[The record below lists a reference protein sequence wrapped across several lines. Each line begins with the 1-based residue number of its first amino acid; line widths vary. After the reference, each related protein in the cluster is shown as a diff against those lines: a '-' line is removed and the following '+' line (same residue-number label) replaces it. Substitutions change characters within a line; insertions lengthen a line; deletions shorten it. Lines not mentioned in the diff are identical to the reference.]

1 MTRNNKWKKLN
12 IEGMS
17 CTSCQ
22 SWVESAM
29 KSVDGIDKVRAS
41 YSEGVVQYT
50 EANGKVDKKLIEKA
64 IRAQG
69 YLVVADKD
77 KINEKSFTGIQ
88 FVGIGTVIL
97 GIYEIVKNTVG
108 FNFIPSVT
116 SSMGYLALFVVGLV
130 TSLHCVAMCG
140 GINLS
145 QCIKSTDSNSS
156 KSTLK
161 PSFLYNS
168 GRVISYTLI
177 GGVVGGLGAALS
189 FTETTKG
196 LVVILSGLFMIIMGL
211 NLFGAF
217 PWASRLLPRFPTFLK
232 SRKDV
237 ASSGRGPL
245 VVGLLNGLM
254 PCGPLQAMQL
264 YALGT
269 GSFIAGAS
277 SMLAF
282 SLGTVPLMF
291 GLGFF
296 SSMMSSRFN
305 KRMMQI
311 GAVLVVFL
319 GLAMLSRGFAL
330 SGINFPGSIQIAQAV
345 NVANESAS
353 INNESANVVKVE
365 NGVQLVDSEISSRGY
380 PVITV
385 QKGIPV
391 KWNLRADEG
400 SLTGCNSSIIIPEF
414 NIQKDLSPG
423 DNIIEFTPTKA
434 GTIPYSCWMGMV
446 QSKIIVE

>member
-1 MTRNNKWKKLN
+1 MTKGNKWKKLN

-22 SWVESAM
+22 SWVESAL
-29 KSVDGIDKVRAS
+29 KSVDGVDKVRAS

-50 EANGKVDKKLIEKA
+50 ESKGKADQKLIEEA

-69 YLVVADKD
+69 YLVVADND
-77 KINEKSFTGIQ
+77 KISEKSFTGIQ
-88 FVGIGTVIL
+88 FVGIGIIIL
-97 GIYEIVKNTVG
+97 GIYEIIKNTVG

-116 SSMGYLALFVVGLV
+116 SSMGYFALFVVGLV

-177 GGVVGGLGAALS
+177 GGLVGGLGAALS
-189 FTETTKG
+189 FTEATKG

-211 NLFGAF
+211 NLFGVF
-217 PWASRLLPRFPTFLK
+217 PWASRFIPKFPTFLK
-232 SRKDV
+232 NRKDM

-245 VVGLLNGLM
+245 VVGMLNGLM

-291 GLGFF
+291 SLGFF

-305 KRMMQI
+305 KRMMQV

-319 GLAMLSRGFAL
+319 GVAMLSRGFAL
-330 SGINFPGSIQIAQAV
+330 SGLNFPGIVQATQTASIT
-345 NVANESAS
+345 NESTS
-353 INNESANVVKVE
+353 ITSESAGTVKVE
-365 NGVQLVDSEISSRGY
+365 NGVQLIDSEISSRGY

-423 DNIIEFTPTKA
+423 DNIIEFTPTET
-434 GTIPYSCWMGMV
+434 GTIPYSCWMGMI

>member
-1 MTRNNKWKKLN
+1 MAKKNKRKTLN

-22 SWVESAM
+22 SWVESALRD
-29 KSVDGIDKVRAS
+29 VEGIDKVKAS
-41 YSEGVVQYT
+41 YSQGVVQYT
-50 EANGKVDKKLIEKA
+50 ESKGKVDQKLIENA

-69 YLVVADKD
+69 YLIVAEKD
-77 KINEKSFTGIQ
+77 KTVEKSFTGIQ
-88 FVGIGTVIL
+88 FVGIGIVIL
-97 GIYEIVKNTVG
+97 GIYEIIKNTVG

-116 SSMGYLALFVVGLV
+116 SSMGYFALFVVGLV

-145 QCIKSTDSNSS
+145 QCLKSTDNNSS
-156 KSTLK
+156 KSSLK
-161 PSFLYNS
+161 PSFLYNI

-177 GGVVGGLGAALS
+177 GGIVGGLGAALS
-189 FTETTKG
+189 FTEATKG
-196 LVVILSGLFMIIMGL
+196 LVVILSGVFMIIMGL

-217 PWASRLLPRFPTFLK
+217 PWASRLIPSFPTFLK
-232 SRKDV
+232 NRKDV

-305 KRMMQI
+305 KRMMQV

-319 GLAMLSRGFAL
+319 GVAMLSRGFAL
-330 SGINFPGSIQIAQAV
+330 SGLNFPGGIQSAQAV
-345 NVANESAS
+345 SVINESATVPT
-353 INNESANVVKVE
+353 IEK
-365 NGVQLVDSEISSRGY
+365 GVQLIDSEISSRGY

-385 QKGIPV
+385 KNGIPV
-391 KWNLRADEG
+391 KWNLRATEG

-414 NIQKDLSPG
+414 NIQKDLLPG

-434 GTIPYSCWMGMV
+434 GIIPYSCWMGMI

>member
-1 MTRNNKWKKLN
+1 
-12 IEGMS
+12 
-17 CTSCQ
+17 
-22 SWVESAM
+22 VESAL
-29 KSVDGIDKVRAS
+29 KSVDGVDKVRAS
-41 YSEGVVQYT
+41 YSQGIVEYT
-50 EANGKVDKKLIEKA
+50 ESNGKVDPNLIEKA
-64 IRAQG
+64 IWDQG

-77 KINEKSFTGIQ
+77 KIKEKSFTGIQ
-88 FVGIGTVIL
+88 FLGIAIVIL
-97 GIYEIVKNTVG
+97 GIYEIVKNTIG
-108 FNFIPSVT
+108 FNFIPGVT
-116 SSMGYLALFVVGLV
+116 SSMGYFALFIVGLV

-145 QCIKSTDSNSS
+145 QCIKSTDNNSS

-177 GGVVGGLGAALS
+177 GGLVGGLGAALS
-189 FTETTKG
+189 FTEATKG
-196 LVVILSGLFMIIMGL
+196 LVVILSGMFMILMGL

-217 PWASRLLPRFPTFLK
+217 PWVSRLIPRFPTILK
-232 SRKDV
+232 NRKDV

-245 VVGLLNGLM
+245 VVGMLNGLM

-282 SLGTVPLMF
+282 SLGTVPLML

-305 KRMMQI
+305 KRMMQA

-330 SGINFPGSIQIAQAV
+330 SGINFPGSIQSAQAV
-345 NVANESAS
+345 NTTNESAS
-353 INNESANVVKVE
+353 IINETSSAAKVE
-365 NGVQLVDSEISSRGY
+365 NGVQLIDSEISSRGY

-385 QKGIPV
+385 QNGIPV

-423 DNIIEFTPTKA
+423 DNIIEFTPTKT
-434 GTIPYSCWMGMV
+434 GTIPYSCWMGMI

>member
-1 MTRNNKWKKLN
+1 MKKNNKWKTLN
-12 IEGMS
+12 IKGMS

-22 SWVESAM
+22 SWVESALRD
-29 KSVDGIDKVRAS
+29 VDGIDKVRAS
-41 YSEGVVQYT
+41 YSEGLVQYT
-50 EANGKVDKKLIEKA
+50 ELKGNVDQKTIENA

-69 YLVVADKD
+69 YLVVDEKD
-77 KINEKSFTGIQ
+77 KTVEKSFTGIQ
-88 FVGIGTVIL
+88 FVGIGIIIFGV
-97 GIYEIVKNTVG
+97 YEIIKNTVG
-108 FNFIPSVT
+108 FNFIPSIT
-116 SSMGYLALFVVGLV
+116 TSMGYLALFIVGLV

-145 QCIKSTDSNSS
+145 QCIKSSESSDS
-156 KSTLK
+156 KSYLK
-161 PSFLYNS
+161 PSFLYNL
-168 GRVISYTLI
+168 GRVISYTII

-189 FTETTKG
+189 FTEATKG
-196 LVVILSGLFMIIMGL
+196 MVVILSGVFMIIMGL

-217 PWASRLLPRFPTFLK
+217 PWTSRFIPRFPTFLK
-232 SRKDV
+232 NRKDV

-296 SSMMSSRFN
+296 SSILGSRFN
-305 KRMMQI
+305 KRMMQA

-319 GLAMLSRGFAL
+319 GFAMLSRGFAL
-330 SGINFPGSIQIAQAV
+330 SGLNFPGSIQSAQATSV
-345 NVANESAS
+345 ENESSS
-353 INNESANVVKVE
+353 IINEPTVTSKVE
-365 NGVQLVDSEISSRGY
+365 NGVQIIDSELSSRGY

-385 QKGIPV
+385 QKGVPV

-414 NIQKDLSPG
+414 NIQKDLYPG
-423 DNIIEFTPTKA
+423 DNIIEFTPSKT
-434 GTIPYSCWMGMV
+434 GTIPYSCWMGMI
-446 QSKIIVE
+446 QSKIIVQ

>member
-1 MTRNNKWKKLN
+1 MTKGNKWKKLN

-22 SWVESAM
+22 SWVESAL
-29 KSVDGIDKVRAS
+29 KSVDGVDKVRAS
-41 YSEGVVQYT
+41 YSQGIVEYT
-50 EANGKVDKKLIEKA
+50 ESNGKVDPNLIEKA
-64 IRAQG
+64 IWDQG

-77 KINEKSFTGIQ
+77 KIKEKSFTGIQ
-88 FVGIGTVIL
+88 FL
-97 GIYEIVKNTVG
+97 GIAIVIFGIYGTVKNTIG
-108 FNFIPSVT
+108 FNFIPGVT
-116 SSMGYLALFVVGLV
+116 SSMGYFALFIVGLV

-145 QCIKSTDSNSS
+145 QCIKSTDNNSS

-177 GGVVGGLGAALS
+177 GGLVGGLGAALS
-189 FTETTKG
+189 FTEATKG
-196 LVVILSGLFMIIMGL
+196 LVVILSGMFMILMGL

-217 PWASRLLPRFPTFLK
+217 PWVSRLIPRFPTILK
-232 SRKDV
+232 NRKDV

-245 VVGLLNGLM
+245 VVGMLNGLM

-282 SLGTVPLMF
+282 SLGTVPLML

-305 KRMMQI
+305 KRMMQA

-330 SGINFPGSIQIAQAV
+330 SGINFPGSIQSAQAV
-345 NVANESAS
+345 NTTNESAS
-353 INNESANVVKVE
+353 IINETSSAAKVE
-365 NGVQLVDSEISSRGY
+365 NGVQLIDSEISSRGY

-385 QKGIPV
+385 QNGIPV

-423 DNIIEFTPTKA
+423 DNIIEFTPTKT
-434 GTIPYSCWMGMV
+434 GTIPYSCWMGMI

>member
-1 MTRNNKWKKLN
+1 MARKANWKELN

-22 SWVESAM
+22 SWVESAL
-29 KSVDGIDKVRAS
+29 KDVEGIDKVRAS
-41 YSEGVVQYT
+41 YSEGVVRYT
-50 EANGKVDKKLIEKA
+50 ESKGKVDQKTIENA

-69 YLVVADKD
+69 YMVVGDKD
-77 KINEKSFTGIQ
+77 KVTEKSFTGIQ
-88 FVGIGTVIL
+88 FIGIAIAIL
-97 GIYEIVKNTVG
+97 GIYEIINNTVG
-108 FNFIPSVT
+108 FSFIPGIS
-116 SSMGYLALFVVGLV
+116 SSMGYFALFIVGLV

-145 QCIKSTDSNSS
+145 QCIKNSDANSS
-156 KSTLK
+156 KNYLK
-161 PSFLYNS
+161 PSFLYNL
-168 GRVISYTLI
+168 GRVISYTII
-177 GGVVGGLGAALS
+177 GGIVGGLGAAMS
-189 FTETTKG
+189 FTGLTKG
-196 LVVILSGLFMIIMGL
+196 VVVILSGVFMIIMGL
-211 NLFGAF
+211 NLFGTF
-217 PWASRLLPRFPTFLK
+217 PWASRFIPRIPTFLK
-232 SRKDV
+232 NKKDI

-305 KRMMQI
+305 KRMMQV

-319 GLAMLSRGFAL
+319 GVAMLSRGFAL
-330 SGINFPGSIQIAQAV
+330 SGLNFPGSTQSTQAASVTSESV
-345 NVANESAS
+345 NVTNEGAS
-353 INNESANVVKVE
+353 ISTLE
-365 NGVQLVDSEISSRGY
+365 NGVQLIDSQISSRGY

-385 QKGIPV
+385 KKGIPV
-391 KWNLRADEG
+391 RWNLKAEEG
-400 SLTGCNSSIIIPEF
+400 SLSGCNSSIIIPEF
-414 NIQKDLSPG
+414 NIQKDLKVG
-423 DNIIEFTPTKA
+423 DNFIEFTPANT
-434 GTIPYSCWMGMV
+434 GTIPYSCWMGMI